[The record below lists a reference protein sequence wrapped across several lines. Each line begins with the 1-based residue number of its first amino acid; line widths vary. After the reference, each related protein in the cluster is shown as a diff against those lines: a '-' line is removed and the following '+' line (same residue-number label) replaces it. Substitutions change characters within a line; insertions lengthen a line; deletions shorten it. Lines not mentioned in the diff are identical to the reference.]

1 MQTILTE
8 TVDRL
13 KELGFNTAAENAVK
27 RASLA
32 EKLGKAYSKYL
43 YVSEDQINKFNERL
57 KKESEKENKNSY
69 TYKKLKFID
78 IKDYTEIPPQEALDS
93 LKDAKEDNVFDTFEI
108 TKIED
113 VIEQKDPIL
122 FGRIEECNDRFF
134 ITQWDDDIKIE
145 DILFMEANHD

>member
-13 KELGFNTAAENAVK
+13 KELGINTAAENAVK

-57 KKESEKENKNSY
+57 KKGSEKENKNCC
-69 TYKKLKFID
+69 
-78 IKDYTEIPPQEALDS
+78 
-93 LKDAKEDNVFDTFEI
+93 FDGR
-108 TKIED
+108 KIS
-113 VIEQKDPIL
+113 
-122 FGRIEECNDRFF
+122 R
-134 ITQWDDDIKIE
+134 T
-145 DILFMEANHD
+145 